1 MIIHTRKGSKPK
13 LVIQE
18 KPIKKAEPRKQKPLP
33 KKEEPII
40 RPTAEEEVSIEELL
54 KKEEE

>member
-1 MIIHTRKGSKPK
+1 MIIHTRKGSKLK
-13 LVIQE
+13 SVTQE

-33 KKEEPII
+33 KKEEPVILPI
-40 RPTAEEEVSIEELL
+40 VEEEISIEEIL